1 MINSYVLIELDRIIL
16 LKMKKKVYAVHH
28 NRGFDIINS
37 QNIFHCSLLEE
48 IPNIKKDYIL
58 YYIELTERT
67 SWESHFN
74 EQLFFDFDIQ
84 FWSNSEAPLELAVNA
99 WKLDFLEL
107 PRGRGAGTIKYKF
120 TDPKK
125 QQLILSVVADTRNPH
140 KFCESLALIKLQFE
154 KASIYPSL
162 NHHLSI

>member
-1 MINSYVLIELDRIIL
+1 
-16 LKMKKKVYAVHH
+16 MKKKVYAVHYNH
-28 NRGFDIINS
+28 VFDIINS

-48 IPNIKKDYIL
+48 IPNIKKDFIL

-67 SWESHFN
+67 SWKSHFN

-84 FWSNSEAPLELAVNA
+84 FWSNSESPLELEVNA

-107 PRGRGAGTIKYKF
+107 PRGRGQGTIKYKF
-120 TDPKK
+120 TDPKQ
-125 QQLILSVVADTRNPH
+125 QQLILSVNADTRNPQI
-140 KFCESLALIKLQFE
+140 FCESLALIKLQFE

-162 NHHLSI
+162 KHHLSI